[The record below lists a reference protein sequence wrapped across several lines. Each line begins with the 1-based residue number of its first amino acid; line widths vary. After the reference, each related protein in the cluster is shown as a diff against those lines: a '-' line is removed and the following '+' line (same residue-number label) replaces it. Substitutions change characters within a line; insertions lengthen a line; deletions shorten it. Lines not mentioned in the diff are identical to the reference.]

1 MRSIPRNLM
10 LFMYELEFF
19 DAFISKHDLIRNKP
33 ARQLLWKLS
42 CCTRYID
49 DLWNPLVPKTKFQSI
64 TRQMYPTWLQ
74 LGDPESEGTMVDYLD
89 MTIWQQDGTWQSK
102 LYDKRVELQAK
113 GLKLNKFP
121 HPETKITTRCK
132 YGVISSQLHRFKT
145 VCTQTS
151 QFLDAATT
159 LYTEYIDKGYDQRL
173 VDKRVYKFLR
183 RERDTLTI
191 KPTAIKYR
199 YQKQQLRGNLEHASS

>member
-1 MRSIPRNLM
+1 MGVSCAPYLANLM
-10 LFMYELEFF
+10 LFMHELEFI
-19 DAFISKHDLIRNKP
+19 DAFISKHEPIRNKP
-33 ARQLLWKLS
+33 ACQLLWKLS

-49 DLWNPLVPKTKFQSI
+49 DLWNPLVTKAKFQSI
-64 TRQMYPTWLQ
+64 TRRIYPTWLQ
-74 LGDPESEGTMVDYLD
+74 LGEPESEGKMVNYLD
-89 MTIWQQDGTWQSK
+89 MSIWQQDGTWQSK
-102 LYDKRVELQAK
+102 LYDKRVGLQSK

-121 HPETKITTRCK
+121 HPDTKITTRCK

-151 QFLDAATT
+151 QFLDAATK

-173 VDKRVYKFLR
+173 VDKRVYKFLT

-199 YQKQQLRGNLEHASS
+199 YQKQQRRARK

>member
-1 MRSIPRNLM
+1 M
-10 LFMYELEFF
+10 
-19 DAFISKHDLIRNKP
+19 
-33 ARQLLWKLS
+33 
-42 CCTRYID
+42 
-49 DLWNPLVPKTKFQSI
+49 
-64 TRQMYPTWLQ
+64 
-74 LGDPESEGTMVDYLD
+74 
-89 MTIWQQDGTWQSK
+89 
-102 LYDKRVELQAK
+102 ELQAK

-132 YGVISSQLHRFKT
+132 YGVSSSQLHGFKT

-173 VDKRVYKFLR
+173 VDKRVHKFLT

-191 KPTAIKYR
+191 KPTRIKYH
-199 YQKQQLRGNLEHASS
+199 YQKQQLRARK

>member
-1 MRSIPRNLM
+1 M
-10 LFMYELEFF
+10 
-19 DAFISKHDLIRNKP
+19 
-33 ARQLLWKLS
+33 
-42 CCTRYID
+42 
-49 DLWNPLVPKTKFQSI
+49 PKAKFQSI
-64 TRQMYPTWLQ
+64 TSQIYPTWLQ
-74 LGDPESEGTMVDYLD
+74 LGDPESEGNIVNYLD
-89 MTIWQQDGTWQSK
+89 MSIWQQDGTWQSK

-151 QFLDAATT
+151 QFLDAATK

-173 VDKRVYKFLR
+173 VDKRVYKFLT

-199 YQKQQLRGNLEHASS
+199 YQKQQLRARK

>member
-1 MRSIPRNLM
+1 M

-19 DAFISKHDLIRNKP
+19 DAFISTHNPIRNKTT
-33 ARQLLWKLS
+33 RQLLWKLS

-49 DLWNPLVPKTKFQSI
+49 DLWNPLVTKAKFQSI
-64 TRQMYPTWLQ
+64 TRQIYPTWLQ
-74 LGDPESEGTMVDYLD
+74 LGEPESEGKIVNYLD
-89 MTIWQQDGTWQSK
+89 MSIWQQDGTWQSK
-102 LYDKRVELQAK
+102 LYDKRVGLQSK

-121 HPETKITTRCK
+121 HPETKITTRRK

-159 LYTEYIDKGYDQRL
+159 LYTEYIHKGYDQRL

-199 YQKQQLRGNLEHASS
+199 YQKQQRRARK

>member
-1 MRSIPRNLM
+1 MS
-10 LFMYELEFF
+10 
-19 DAFISKHDLIRNKP
+19 
-33 ARQLLWKLS
+33 
-42 CCTRYID
+42 
-49 DLWNPLVPKTKFQSI
+49 
-64 TRQMYPTWLQ
+64 
-74 LGDPESEGTMVDYLD
+74 
-89 MTIWQQDGTWQSK
+89 IWQQDGTWQSK

-191 KPTAIKYR
+191 KPTAIKYC
-199 YQKQQLRGNLEHASS
+199 YQKQQLRARK

>member
-1 MRSIPRNLM
+1 M
-10 LFMYELEFF
+10 
-19 DAFISKHDLIRNKP
+19 
-33 ARQLLWKLS
+33 
-42 CCTRYID
+42 
-49 DLWNPLVPKTKFQSI
+49 
-64 TRQMYPTWLQ
+64 
-74 LGDPESEGTMVDYLD
+74 
-89 MTIWQQDGTWQSK
+89 
-102 LYDKRVELQAK
+102 KRVGLQSK
-113 GLKLNKFP
+113 GLKLYKFP
-121 HPETKITTRCK
+121 HPETKSTTKCK

-151 QFLDAATT
+151 EFLDAATT

-199 YQKQQLRGNLEHASS
+199 YQKQQRRARK